1 MYICIYVYMYL
12 CIYVSMYICIY
23 VYMYIC
29 IYVYY
34 VNVHVLYIYMYILY
48 KYKYT
53 IYIYIQYI
61 YIFEY
66 TYIYIYNI
74 YTYTQYTYIYIQCIL
89 DCIGV
94 FHVKSWVSHALEN
107 ITHHSPDTHQFLA
120 KSHVCGST
128 KTSLPERDEQ
138 TWHTSGCNQDEG
150 NHPIAGV

>member
-1 MYICIYVYMYL
+1 MYCIYM
-12 CIYVSMYICIY
+12 C
-23 VYMYIC
+23 
-29 IYVYY
+29 
-34 VNVHVLYIYMYILY
+34 ILY

-53 IYIYIQYI
+53 IYIYIYS
-61 YIFEY
+61 
-66 TYIYIYNI
+66 IYIYNI
-74 YTYTQYTYIYIQCIL
+74 YTHNIHIYIQCIL

-138 TWHTSGCNQDEG
+138 TLHTSGCNQDEG